1 MARIHV
7 PVGIRFNDLD
17 AYGHVNNAA
26 MLTLLEEARIAVFW
40 SSGGLQVEGVNDA
53 DAPITDTAGA
63 STITLVARQEVEY
76 LAPIPYLR
84 EPLDVQLWIGHLG
97 GASLDVC
104 YEILSPATG
113 AEQTLFAKAATTIV
127 LVDAASG
134 RPRRI
139 TDREREAWAAHVDA
153 PVAFSKRS

>member
-1 MARIHV
+1 VSRIHV

-53 DAPITDTAGA
+53 DAPFTDTAGA

-84 EPLDVQLWIGHLG
+84 EPLDVQLWIGRLG

-104 YEILSPATG
+104 YEILSPMG
-113 AEQTLFAKAATTIV
+113 AEQTLFAKAATTVV
-127 LVDAASG
+127 LVDAESG

-139 TDREREAWAAHVDA
+139 TDREREAWAAHVDT

>member
-1 MARIHV
+1 MTRIHV
-7 PVGIRFNDLD
+7 PIGIRFNDLD

-40 SSGGLQVEGVNDA
+40 SAGDLQVDGVNDN
-53 DAPITDTAGA
+53 DAPVADTSTAT
-63 STITLVARQEVEY
+63 TITLVARQEVEY

-84 EPLDVQLWIGHLG
+84 EPLDVQLWIGRLG

-104 YEILSPATG
+104 YEIASPAG
-113 AEQTLFAKAATTIV
+113 DEEQTMFAKAATTIV

-139 TDREREAWAAHVDA
+139 TEREREAWAAHVDA
-153 PVAFSKRS
+153 PVVFAKRS

>member
-1 MARIHV
+1 MSRIHV
-7 PVGIRFNDLD
+7 PIRLRWNDLD

-26 MLTLLEEARIAVFW
+26 MLTLLEESRISVFW
-40 SSGGLQVEGVNDA
+40 GSGDLRVDGVNDA
-53 DAPITDTAGA
+53 EAPTADTRDAD
-63 STITLVARQEVEY
+63 TITLVARQEVEY

-84 EPLDVQLWIGHLG
+84 EPLDVQLWIGRLG

-104 YEILSPATG
+104 YEVCSPDDTAPPIV
-113 AEQTLFAKAATTIV
+113 FAKAATTIV

-139 TDREREAWAAHVDA
+139 TEREREAWTPYVDA
-153 PVAFSKRS
+153 PVAFAKRS

>member
-1 MARIHV
+1 VSRIHV
-7 PVGIRFNDLD
+7 PVDIRFNDLD

-53 DAPITDTAGA
+53 DAPVTDTAGA

-84 EPLDVQLWIGHLG
+84 EPLDVQLWIGRLG

-104 YEILSPATG
+104 YEIWSPLGLDDA
-113 AEQTLFAKAATTIV
+113 TLFAKAATTVV
-127 LVDAASG
+127 LVDAGTG
-134 RPRRI
+134 RPRRM
-139 TDREREAWAAHVDA
+139 TEREREAWSPHIET
-153 PVAFSKRS
+153 PVEFSKRS

>member
-1 MARIHV
+1 VTRIHV
-7 PVGIRFNDLD
+7 PVSIRFNDLD

-40 SSGGLQVEGVNDA
+40 SAGDLQVEGVNDT
-53 DAPITDTAGA
+53 DAPVADTKEAT
-63 STITLVARQEVEY
+63 TITLVARQEVEY

-84 EPLDVQLWIGHLG
+84 EPLDVQLWIGRLG

-104 YEILSPATG
+104 YEIWSPLA
-113 AEQTLFAKAATTIV
+113 ADDATLFAKASTTVV

-134 RPRRI
+134 RPRRM
-139 TDREREAWAAHVDA
+139 TEREREAWAGHVDP
-153 PVAFSKRS
+153 PVEFSKRS